1 MHLPADIDNISLSL
15 PAGCFVFVCGLFPPI
30 GALPATIPQSVLG
43 GSTLIMFGSIV
54 FAGFGMMARYGFSQ
68 RNMMERPRDEIPTV

>member
-1 MHLPADIDNISLSL
+1 MHLPVDFDNISLSL

-68 RNMMERPRDEIPTV
+68 RNMMERPRDVIPTV